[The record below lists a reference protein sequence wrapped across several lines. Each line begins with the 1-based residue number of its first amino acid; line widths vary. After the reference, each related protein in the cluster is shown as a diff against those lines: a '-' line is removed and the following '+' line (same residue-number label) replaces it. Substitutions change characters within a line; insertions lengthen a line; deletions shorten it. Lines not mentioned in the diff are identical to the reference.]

1 MPRRHN
7 CALLNTRSLNGKGT
21 LLSDIMIER
30 NLDLLFL
37 TETWQM
43 PDDFIE
49 LNLLT
54 PPGYSYLTK
63 PPLTGRGGGLAVVF
77 KNNYKMTKYDVLN
90 VSSFECLSFKLA
102 GPAPILI
109 LMIYRPPK
117 HNSSFLSELTELLT
131 LACAQHDIIIML
143 GDFNIHVDSDCN
155 TAKDFL
161 SVLDH
166 FDVSQHGQMGIS
178 DHKLIVFGFP
188 LPLVKP
194 KTKTTISYHN
204 LKSVTIDSFSV
215 AIAASPLSSALNLLS
230 PDEILSTYNETICN
244 VLDDLAPLKTRT
256 VPSAHSSPWFT
267 PELRVMKAECR
278 HK

>member
-63 PPLTGRGGGLAVVF
+63 PRLTGRGGGLAVVF

-109 LMIYRPPK
+109 LLIYRPPK

-131 LACAQHDIIIML
+131 LACAQHDRIIML

-161 SVLDH
+161 SVLDY
-166 FDVSQHGQMGIS
+166 FDVSQHIDFPTHSHSHTLDLLCTVGIDNVGAQGHEMGIS
-178 DHKLIVFGFP
+178 P
-188 LPLVKP
+188 L
-194 KTKTTISYHN
+194 
-204 LKSVTIDSFSV
+204 
-215 AIAASPLSSALNLLS
+215 
-230 PDEILSTYNETICN
+230 
-244 VLDDLAPLKTRT
+244 
-256 VPSAHSSPWFT
+256 
-267 PELRVMKAECR
+267 
-278 HK
+278 